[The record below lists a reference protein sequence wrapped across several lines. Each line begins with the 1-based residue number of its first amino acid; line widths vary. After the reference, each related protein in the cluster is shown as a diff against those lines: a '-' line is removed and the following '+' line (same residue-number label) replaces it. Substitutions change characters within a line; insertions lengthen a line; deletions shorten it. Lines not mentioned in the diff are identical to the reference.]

1 MDLITSESDF
11 IMLTDA
17 KQKPLRTDKALT
29 SALVMLGILIPVLMG
44 FIPLAISALLGV
56 SVMVLTGCLKME
68 EAYRAIEW
76 RSVFLI
82 AGLLPLGAAMEET
95 GAASL
100 MAEGVVELFGRFG
113 PWGIIAGLYL
123 LTSISTLAIPP
134 AALVVI
140 MSPVA
145 LQAAETF
152 DVSPYSVMMAIAMAA
167 ASSFLSPVSHPANLL
182 VMGPAGYKFSD
193 YLKLGLP
200 LALVVMI
207 IVMVL
212 LPIFWPLGG

>member
-1 MDLITSESDF
+1 M
-11 IMLTDA
+11 
-17 KQKPLRTDKALT
+17 
-29 SALVMLGILIPVLMG
+29 PVLLG
-44 FIPLAISALLGV
+44 FVPLAISALLGV

-82 AGLLPLGAAMEET
+82 AGLLPLGAAMQET

-134 AALVVI
+134 AALVVV

-145 LQAAETF
+145 LQAAENF
-152 DVSPYSVMMAIAMAA
+152 DVSPYSIMMTIAMAA

-212 LPIFWPLGG
+212 LPIFWPLSG